1 MEPFQEVY
9 EKYFKRVFRFL
20 YRLSGDE
27 HMAEELTQETMYKA
41 FLHIEM
47 FQGRSSIYTWLC
59 EIGKNAWLS
68 ECRRQNRFQKIT
80 KFAGSKNGSDKNEG
94 SERKREGSEESWGKS
109 SFDLEQDVISR
120 WQRSSLREE
129 IAKLPEPYRNVM
141 ILRIYAELE
150 FREIAGQYEKS
161 ESWARVTFFRGKTM
175 LTERMERYR

>member
-1 MEPFQEVY
+1 M
-9 EKYFKRVFRFL
+9 
-20 YRLSGDE
+20 
-27 HMAEELTQETMYKA
+27 
-41 FLHIEM
+41 
-47 FQGRSSIYTWLC
+47 
-59 EIGKNAWLS
+59 
-68 ECRRQNRFQKIT
+68 
-80 KFAGSKNGSDKNEG
+80 
-94 SERKREGSEESWGKS
+94 
-109 SFDLEQDVISR
+109 EQDVISR